1 MRLAFFYD
9 SRETEK
15 MNLPPG
21 VVALDCA
28 DERVAAIA
36 RRRGFAPPCLVR
48 GNEVLRGK
56 ALASWFASRSP
67 PTLRP
72 AVVRYHVPAQ
82 DDDDDDDDD
91 DDTPRV
97 QETAIEKGKRLAAER
112 KQLFGSLFE

>member
-56 ALASWFASRSP
+56 ALASWFAAHSP

-82 DDDDDDDDD
+82 DDDDDDDD